1 MNRITHITIV
11 VLLIGMLTACSQ
23 AKPSVP
29 VTGEQST
36 LQLSV
41 ESPDGES
48 AFRQG
53 EAITYNYVVTN
64 AGSQSLSGPV
74 IVNDPPRQVSCP
86 PLNTVGNL
94 DDKLDFNESVTCTAS
109 YTPGEA
115 DRSAGS
121 LTSRAQAIVGGA
133 TSNEASLS
141 LSLGQDQSTATPFVQ
156 PSVTALPDETSPTAN
171 ATSTELVAPPGS
183 QTPSVAATATP
194 AAPADATQLP
204 SVDSTAVPGST
215 AAAGSTAPA
224 GAVNVINSPVPAE
237 GVLLPGVAPA
247 GGSIRYSLTA
257 AQGQRLTLNLV
268 ITTEQLD
275 LVVTGPG
282 GVVLRPSQAGQ
293 PWSETLPSGGEYF
306 IEVRDTSGRD
316 AQPYMLQLQLSP

>member
-1 MNRITHITIV
+1 MNRITHIMIV
-11 VLLIGMLTACSQ
+11 FLLIGMLTACSQ

-36 LQLSV
+36 LQLTV
-41 ESPDGES
+41 ESPDGERD
-48 AFRQG
+48 FRQG

-94 DDKLDFNESVTCTAS
+94 DDKLDFNESVACTTS
-109 YTPGEA
+109 YAPSEA

-121 LTSRAQAIVGGA
+121 ITSRAQAIVGGA
-133 TSNEASLS
+133 ASNEASLS
-141 LSLGQDQSTATPFVQ
+141 LSLGQDQSAPTPFVQ
-156 PSVTALPDETSPTAN
+156 PSVTAFPDETSPTAN
-171 ATSTELVAPPGS
+171 ATSTGLVAPSGS
-183 QTPSVAATATP
+183 QTPSIAATATP
-194 AAPADATQLP
+194 AAPADATQVP
-204 SVDSTAVPGST
+204 SVNST
-215 AAAGSTAPA
+215 AAPDSTAPA
-224 GAVNVINSPVPAE
+224 GAVNIINIPVPAE

-257 AQGQRLTLNLV
+257 SQGQRLTLNFV
-268 ITTEQLD
+268 ITTDQLN

-306 IEVRDTSGRD
+306 LEVRDTSGRD

>member
-11 VLLIGMLTACSQ
+11 FLLIGILTACSQ

-29 VTGEQST
+29 VTGEQPT

-41 ESPDGES
+41 ESPDGER

-133 TSNEASLS
+133 ASNEASLS
-141 LSLGQDQSTATPFVQ
+141 LSLGQNESTPTPFDQ
-156 PSVTALPDETSPTAN
+156 PSVTAFPDETSPTAN
-171 ATSTELVAPPGS
+171 ATSTELVAPSGS
-183 QTPSVAATATP
+183 QTPSIAATATP
-194 AAPADATQLP
+194 AAPADATQMP
-204 SVDSTAVPGST
+204 SVNSTAAPGST
-215 AAAGSTAPA
+215 VPA

-237 GVLLPGVAPA
+237 GLLLPGVAPA
-247 GGSIRYSLTA
+247 GGNIRYSLTA
-257 AQGQRLTLNLV
+257 SQGQRLTLNFV

-275 LVVTGPG
+275 LIVTGPG
-282 GVVLRPSQAGQ
+282 GLVLRPSQAGQ